1 MLKGFASFLFIA
13 LLSACS
19 VPETRIY
26 NMSLPAEKGR
36 ADARADASITII
48 LHAPRYLSQPYIAH
62 RDSPYRLEIS
72 RYSKWDAAPNDMLR
86 DIFRDSILSTGLFKE
101 VRVSTAALQGFY
113 TMKLNIRRFERS
125 DEDDASFGEL
135 IFDYSLVS
143 PENIEIYRGTVSKRV
158 KLQDKSFLSLA
169 MGLSSA
175 LREGIDEV
183 KKAISLSVG
192 NKSPVK

>member
-1 MLKGFASFLFIA
+1 MLKGLIAFLFIA

-19 VPETRIY
+19 VPETKIY

-36 ADARADASITII
+36 ADVRADASIAIM
-48 LHAPRYLSQPYIAH
+48 LHAPRYLTQPYIAY
-62 RDSPYRLEIS
+62 RNSPYRLEIS

-86 DIFRDSILSTGLFKE
+86 DIFKDSISSTGLFKE
-101 VRVSTAALQGFY
+101 VRVSNMAPHGFY
-113 TMKLNIRRFERS
+113 ALKLNVKRFERS
-125 DEDDASFGEL
+125 DEDGASFGEF

-143 PENIEIYRGTVSKRV
+143 PENKEIYSGTVSKRV

-175 LREGIDEV
+175 LKEGIDEV
-183 KKAISLSVG
+183 EKGIVLSVG
-192 NKSPVK
+192 KKSPVQ